1 MAIVKINKK
10 ALYESLLKEA
20 IASENYEGAA
30 SVRDILPTI
39 DPNEEIEV
47 DDEEDDNLQNEVQ

>member
-1 MAIVKINKK
+1 MATVKVNKK

-30 SVRDILPTI
+30 NVRDIIPTI
-39 DPNEEIEV
+39 DPNEEIEIV
-47 DDEEDDNLQNEVQ
+47 EDDNLQNEVQ

>member
-30 SVRDILPTI
+30 NVRDIIPTI
-39 DPNEEIEV
+39 DPNEEIEY
-47 DDEEDDNLQNEVQ
+47 DDSEDEELANEV

>member
-10 ALYESLLKEA
+10 ALYEQLLKEA

-30 SVRDILPTI
+30 NVRDILPTI
-39 DPNEEIEV
+39 DPNEEIEYE
-47 DDEEDDNLQNEVQ
+47 DDEDDNLQNEVQ